1 MPDYILVAFT
11 LTKLVCGLF
20 SEIEIQDV
28 VKHMGM
34 MVQNSF
40 IQSENI
46 IRVQHS
52 TSPFQFIY
60 KILDRVLY
68 EFKSVY
74 NRANIHHFD
83 KSSGN
88 FCSLLK

>member
-1 MPDYILVAFT
+1 MWVILRDRNSGCCKTHGHDGTEFIYT
-11 LTKLVCGLF
+11 VC
-20 SEIEIQDV
+20 I
-28 VKHMGM
+28 H
-34 MVQNSF
+34 N
-40 IQSENI
+40 QSL
-46 IRVQHS
+46 QHS